1 MTAMLEQ
8 LWQSIGQ
15 LLLRGGWVM
24 WPLLGLSVIALTLI
38 FERCWFWLA
47 NNHPARLGR
56 VRHIAR
62 LMRQN
67 KFSEARAVAD
77 RDRSIYGRLAM
88 QLLDEDA
95 GQAVVTEAIETQRPR
110 MERFMTSLGTIITAA
125 PLLGILGTV
134 TGIIQSFAI
143 LSDQAITDPS
153 LIGSGIAEALLTT
166 VVGLIIALVVLFPY
180 NAFRAQT
187 DRSLG
192 RMQMLIAAARQR
204 HDEPQRDQA

>member
-1 MTAMLEQ
+1 
-8 LWQSIGQ
+8 
-15 LLLRGGWVM
+15 
-24 WPLLGLSVIALTLI
+24 
-38 FERCWFWLA
+38 
-47 NNHPARLGR
+47 
-56 VRHIAR
+56 
-62 LMRQN
+62 MRQN

>member
-1 MTAMLEQ
+1 MAGMLEQ

-24 WPLLGLSVIALTLI
+24 WPLLGLSVVALTLI
-38 FERCWFWLA
+38 FERCWFWLV
-47 NNHPARLGR
+47 NNNPARLGR
-56 VRHIAR
+56 VRHVAQ

-67 KFSEARAVAD
+67 KLSEARAVAD
-77 RDRSIYGRLAM
+77 RDGSIYGRLAI

-95 GQAVVTEAIETQRPR
+95 GEAVVTEAIETQRPR

-143 LSDQAITDPS
+143 LSDRAITDPS

-192 RMQMLIAAARQR
+192 RMQMLIAAAQ
-204 HDEPQRDQA
+204 QRDHASTKTD